1 MPRDCKEGLQLIQ
14 GQECIQCVRCDVVNC
29 KHNDKQNHCTARNI
43 RVGPRFANCCSD
55 TICDTFEME

>member
-1 MPRDCKEGLQLIQ
+1 MLASVPFSL
-14 GQECIQCVRCDVVNC
+14 
-29 KHNDKQNHCTARNI
+29 DKQNHCTARNI